1 MKSRWITEVNNLN
14 FVLHEVKRLTKRL
27 IRKKGGRGRPP
38 KHNPT
43 SYVELIVL
51 KEFEKKS
58 LRAAE
63 VNLTTFVVGERV
75 DHSVINYWERKP
87 EIVNCLKIIISRA
100 GQLLDKLLTR
110 EYSFVDATK
119 FTSWKIEEIEI
130 HVCNRIAKETVYPVG
145 ISFRTDS
152 VKASMKEC
160 IPPGKGELLADAW
173 YDAKKAIQVMFEK
186 GYEPLVCPNKRRS
199 SGYWRKKSRKL
210 YKQRREIYRQRSRG
224 ESMFGSLTNQFG
236 DRFKAIDKTCMKVRT
251 LGRIVCYQ
259 VKLLIRC
266 SNEKIISID
275 VLIIRHAPDY
285 TNFINQFYP
294 RLLLRVDS
302 FSVSRS

>member
-1 MKSRWITEVNNLN
+1 MFKHRWITEINNLN
-14 FVLHEVKRLTKRL
+14 LVLHQVKRLCKKL
-27 IRKKGGRGRPP
+27 IRKKKGRGRPP

-43 SYVELIVL
+43 AYAEVIVL

-58 LRAAE
+58 LRSAE
-63 VNLTTFVVGERV
+63 VNLTKFVVGERV

-87 EIVNCLKIIISRA
+87 EIVRCLAIIISRA
-100 GQLLDKLLTR
+100 GQLLDKLFTR

-119 FTSWKIEEIEI
+119 FTSWKIEETEI

-145 ISFRTDS
+145 VSFKTES
-152 VKASMKEC
+152 VKAPVEEC
-160 IPPGKGELLADAW
+160 VPKGNGELLADAW

-210 YKQRREIYRQRSRG
+210 YKQRREIYKQRSRG
-224 ESMFGSLTNQFG
+224 ESMFGSLTNQYG
-236 DRFKAIDKTCMKVRT
+236 NRFKAINKTSMEVRT

-259 VKLLIRC
+259 IKLLIRC
-266 SNEKIISID
+266 DNKIISID
-275 VLIIRHAPDY
+275 VLIFRHAPDNGFGE
-285 TNFINQFYP
+285 TIIK
-294 RLLLRVDS
+294 
-302 FSVSRS
+302 

>member
-1 MKSRWITEVNNLN
+1 MKTRWVTEVNNLN
-14 FVLHEVKRLTKRL
+14 FVLYELKRLTKKL
-27 IRKKGGRGRPP
+27 IRKKREGRGRPP

-43 SYVELIVL
+43 SYAEVIVL

-58 LRAAE
+58 LRGAE
-63 VNLTTFVVGERV
+63 VNLTKFVVGERV

-87 EIVNCLKIIISRA
+87 EIARCLAIIISRA

-119 FTSWKIEEIEI
+119 FTSWKIEETEI

-152 VKASMKEC
+152 VKAPVKEC
-160 IPPGKGELLADAW
+160 VPPGKGELLADAW

-210 YKQRREIYRQRSRG
+210 YKQRREIYKQRSRG
-224 ESMFGSLTNQFG
+224 ESMFGSLTNQYG
-236 DRFKAIDKTCMKVRT
+236 DRFKSIDKISLQVRT

-259 VKLLIRC
+259 IKLLIRC
-266 SNEKIISID
+266 SDRKIISID
-275 VLIIRHAPDY
+275 VLIIRHAP
-285 TNFINQFYP
+285 TFAIFK
-294 RLLLRVDS
+294 
-302 FSVSRS
+302 